1 MVDVFSGRLL
11 VSKDGRSVDP
21 EEALQN
27 KVVGLYF
34 SAGWCS
40 PCRDFTPVLC
50 DFYTDLLEE
59 CQPPAPFEVV
69 FISSDHS
76 AEEMVSYMH
85 SMHGDWLAL
94 PFHDPYK
101 QSWRMGEVPEDWK
114 IASVTSVFK
123 KGKNE
128 DLGNYAPVSLTSVPG
143 KVVKELVLDV
153 SSKQLEEKKFIR
165 SS

>member
-11 VSKDGRSVDP
+11 VSRDGRSVDP

-50 DFYTDLLEE
+50 DFYTELLEE
-59 CQPPAPFEVV
+59 TEPPAPFEVV

-76 AEEMVSYMH
+76 AEEMV
-85 SMHGDWLAL
+85 GDLKKKYNITAIPKL
-94 PFHDPYK
+94 VIVK
-101 QSWRMGEVPEDWK
+101 QTGEVITD
-114 IASVTSVFK
+114 
-123 KGKNE
+123 KGR
-128 DLGNYAPVSLTSVPG
+128 
-143 KVVKELVLDV
+143 
-153 SSKQLEEKKFIR
+153 KQIRDKGLSCFQNWLESADIFQNF
-165 SS
+165 S

>member
-1 MVDVFSGRLL
+1 
-11 VSKDGRSVDP
+11 
-21 EEALQN
+21 
-27 KVVGLYF
+27 
-34 SAGWCS
+34 
-40 PCRDFTPVLC
+40 
-50 DFYTDLLEE
+50 
-59 CQPPAPFEVV
+59 
-69 FISSDHS
+69 
-76 AEEMVSYMH
+76 
-85 SMHGDWLAL
+85 
-94 PFHDPYK
+94 
-101 QSWRMGEVPEDWK
+101 MGEVPEDWK

>member
-101 QSWRMGEVPEDWK
+101 H
-114 IASVTSVFK
+114 
-123 KGKNE
+123 
-128 DLGNYAPVSLTSVPG
+128 
-143 KVVKELVLDV
+143 
-153 SSKQLEEKKFIR
+153 R
-165 SS
+165 SAQGARRRHNQES

>member
-50 DFYTDLLEE
+50 DFYTELLEE
-59 CQPPAPFEVV
+59 SQPPAPFEVV

-76 AEEMVSYMH
+76 AEEMVGYMH

-101 QSWRMGEVPEDWK
+101 HKSEGVAKLVADELKGEQTVAIVLAGMELIFFIEVCMIMYFGFLMK
-114 IASVTSVFK
+114 TVIGHRCFK
-123 KGKNE
+123 LLQGS
-128 DLGNYAPVSLTSVPG
+128 A
-143 KVVKELVLDV
+143 
-153 SSKQLEEKKFIR
+153 
-165 SS
+165 